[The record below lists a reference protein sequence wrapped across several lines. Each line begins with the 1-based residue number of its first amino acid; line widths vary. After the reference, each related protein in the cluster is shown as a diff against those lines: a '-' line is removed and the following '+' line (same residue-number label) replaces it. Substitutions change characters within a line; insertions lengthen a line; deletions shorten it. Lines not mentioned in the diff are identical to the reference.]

1 MTHRST
7 PGAPGAPGVPD
18 ASGDTGV
25 PAVPGDTGTPAV
37 RVVADGSSAGA
48 VADGS
53 GTPAARGRFPW
64 GPMAR
69 MAGRRAVAAVPVLLL
84 VTFGVFAVAAASPF
98 DPVKAYAGTAGLTAS
113 QENLDQL
120 RANLGA
126 DQPLVPRWWDW
137 LTSALTGDLGDSS
150 VMRQP
155 VADVIAE
162 RIGWS
167 VLLAAAAF
175 AVAVLAG
182 TVLGV
187 LAARRQGGM
196 LDRTV
201 TSVAYTLEAAPAF
214 WLGLLAIW
222 VFALKLGVLPA
233 GGLTDTASDT
243 VTFGQVASHLV
254 LPALVLGFS
263 QLPWFLLYVRQ
274 GVADA
279 LEEDPVRGAR
289 ARGLSERTVLL
300 GHALRSG
307 LLPVLTLIGS
317 RVPELITGALLV
329 ETVFS
334 WPGIA
339 AATVQA
345 AMSVDFPL
353 LAALTVLATAAVL
366 LGNLLSDLL
375 YALADPRVGFHG

>member
-1 MTHRST
+1 
-7 PGAPGAPGVPD
+7 
-18 ASGDTGV
+18 
-25 PAVPGDTGTPAV
+25 
-37 RVVADGSSAGA
+37 
-48 VADGS
+48 
-53 GTPAARGRFPW
+53 
-64 GPMAR
+64 MAR
-69 MAGRRAVAAVPVLLL
+69 MAGRRTLFAAPVLLV

-113 QENLDQL
+113 QHDLDQL
-120 RANLGA
+120 RANLGV
-126 DQPLVPRWWDW
+126 DEPLVTRWWDW
-137 LTSALTGDLGDSS
+137 LTAALRGDLGDSG
-150 VMRQP
+150 VLRQP
-155 VADVIAE
+155 VADVIGE
-162 RIGWS
+162 RLGWS
-167 VLLAAAAF
+167 VLLAATAF
-175 AVAVLAG
+175 LLAIVLG
-182 TVLGV
+182 TGLGV
-187 LAARRQGGM
+187 LAARRPGGL
-196 LDRTV
+196 LDRCAG
-201 TSVAYTLEAAPAF
+201 SLAYTLEAAPPF

-222 VFALKLGVLPA
+222 CFALRLDVLPA

-243 VTFGQVASHLV
+243 ITFGQVASHLV
-254 LPALVLGFS
+254 LPAAVLGIC
-263 QLPWFLLYVRQ
+263 QLPWFFLYVRQ

-307 LLPVLTLIGS
+307 MLPMLTLVGS

-345 AMSVDFPL
+345 ATSVDFPL

-375 YALADPRVGFHG
+375 YGLADPRVGFDG

>member
-1 MTHRST
+1 MT
-7 PGAPGAPGVPD
+7 
-18 ASGDTGV
+18 
-25 PAVPGDTGTPAV
+25 AV
-37 RVVADGSSAGA
+37 RI
-48 VADGS
+48 
-53 GTPAARGRFPW
+53 PWAA
-64 GPMAR
+64 MAR
-69 MAGRRAVAAVPVLLL
+69 MAGRRSLAAAPVLLT

-98 DPVKAYAGTAGLTAS
+98 DPVTAYSGTAGLTAS

-126 DQPLVPRWWDW
+126 DQPFTTRWWQW
-137 LTSALTGDLGDSS
+137 LTSALTGDLGDSTAL
-150 VMRQP
+150 RQP
-155 VADVIAE
+155 VTDVIAE
-162 RIGWS
+162 RLGWS
-167 VLLAAAAF
+167 ALLAAAAF
-175 AVAVLAG
+175 AAALLIG
-182 TVLGV
+182 TALGV
-187 LAARRQGGM
+187 LAARRRGG
-196 LDRTV
+196 LFDRWA
-201 TSVAYTLEAAPAF
+201 TSAAYALEAAPAF

-222 VFALKLGVLPA
+222 LFALQLGVLPA

-243 VTFGQVASHLV
+243 VTPGQVAHHLV
-254 LPALVLGFS
+254 LPAAVLAAT
-263 QLPWFLLYVRQ
+263 QLPWFLLYARQ

-279 LEEDPVRGAR
+279 LDEDHVRGAR
-289 ARGLSERTVLL
+289 ARGLRERTVLL
-300 GHALRSG
+300 QHALRSG

-345 AMSVDFPL
+345 ALSADFSL

-375 YALADPRVGFHG
+375 YGLADPRAGFDG

>member
-1 MTHRST
+1 M
-7 PGAPGAPGVPD
+7 G
-18 ASGDTGV
+18 
-25 PAVPGDTGTPAV
+25 
-37 RVVADGSSAGA
+37 
-48 VADGS
+48 
-53 GTPAARGRFPW
+53 
-64 GPMAR
+64 R
-69 MAGRRAVAAVPVLLL
+69 MAGRRILSAVPVLLA

-113 QENLDQL
+113 QAELDQL
-120 RANLGA
+120 RANLGV
-126 DQPLVPRWWDW
+126 DQPFVQRWWDW
-137 LTSALTGDLGDSS
+137 LTSALGGDPGDSS
-150 VMRQP
+150 VLRQP

-167 VLLAAAAF
+167 ALLAIAAF
-175 AVAVLAG
+175 AVAILLGIA
-182 TVLGV
+182 LGV
-187 LAARRQGGM
+187 LAARRRGGW
-196 LDRTV
+196 LDR
-201 TSVAYTLEAAPAF
+201 SVSSAAYTLEAAPAF

-222 VFALKLGVLPA
+222 FFALKLGALPA

-243 VTFGQVASHLV
+243 VTPGQVISHLM
-254 LPALVLGFS
+254 LPAGVLGLS
-263 QLPWFLLYVRQ
+263 QLPWFFLYVRQ
-274 GVADA
+274 GVGDA
-279 LEEDPVRGAR
+279 LAEDPVRGAR
-289 ARGLSERTVLL
+289 ARGLAERTVLT

-307 LLPVLTLIGS
+307 MLPMLTLIGS

-345 AMSVDFPL
+345 ATSVDFPL

-375 YALADPRVGFHG
+375 YGLADPRVGFDG

>member
-1 MTHRST
+1 MSR
-7 PGAPGAPGVPD
+7 
-18 ASGDTGV
+18 
-25 PAVPGDTGTPAV
+25 
-37 RVVADGSSAGA
+37 RL
-48 VADGS
+48 
-53 GTPAARGRFPW
+53 PW
-64 GPMAR
+64 GAMAR
-69 MAGRRAVAAVPVLLL
+69 MTGRRALAAVPVLLG
-84 VTFGVFAVAAASPF
+84 VTLAVFAVAEASPF

-120 RANLGA
+120 RANLGV
-126 DQPLVPRWWDW
+126 DRPLITRWWEW
-137 LTSALTGDLGDSS
+137 LGDAVTGDLGRSG

-162 RIGWS
+162 RVGWS

-175 AVAVLAG
+175 LVAVTLG
-182 TVLGV
+182 TALGV
-187 LAARRQGGM
+187 LAGRRRGGL
-196 LDRTV
+196 LDRAV
-201 TSVAYTLEAAPAF
+201 SSAAYTLEAAPAF

-222 VFALKLGVLPA
+222 FFALRLGVLPA
-233 GGLTDTASDT
+233 GGLTDTGSDT
-243 VTFGQVASHLV
+243 VTAGQVATHLV
-254 LPALVLGFS
+254 LPALVLGVS
-263 QLPWFLLYVRQ
+263 QLPWFFLYVRQ
-274 GVADA
+274 GVGDA

-289 ARGLSERTVLL
+289 ARGLSERTVLT

-307 LLPVLTLIGS
+307 MLPMLTLIGS

-345 AMSVDFPL
+345 AVSVDFPL

-375 YALADPRVGFHG
+375 YGLADPRVGFDG